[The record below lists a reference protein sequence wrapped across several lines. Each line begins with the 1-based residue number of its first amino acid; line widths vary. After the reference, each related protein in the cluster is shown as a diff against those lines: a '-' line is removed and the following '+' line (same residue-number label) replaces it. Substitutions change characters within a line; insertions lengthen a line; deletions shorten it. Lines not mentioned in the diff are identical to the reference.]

1 MILDGY
7 WKKELNTSIHM
18 LKFWEWVSTFC
29 DTDYVKH
36 KANKH
41 ILLMAVA
48 ARKMVD
54 DDLWAKNEL
63 EQSSL
68 PMPELPLIDYKIL
81 VTEYPFTGD
90 KDWIVPGRII
100 ASDYGKAS
108 VIKEILLNKLCS
120 QIIHSFVWSVAGTSD
135 KNGFL
140 GFLVASDREKEN
152 LVYYVTIDNW
162 ITAMQFCIASFTG

>member
-1 MILDGY
+1 MIQDGY
-7 WKKELNTSIHM
+7 WKKELSTSIRV
-18 LKFWEWVSTFC
+18 LKFWKCVSTVC

-54 DDLWAKNEL
+54 DDLWANNEL
-63 EQSSL
+63 EQSPL
-68 PMPELPLIDYKIL
+68 PMPELPLIDYKVS

-108 VIKEILLNKLCS
+108 GIKEILLNKLCS
-120 QIIHSFVWSVAGTSD
+120 QIIHSFLWSVAGTSGQ
-135 KNGFL
+135 NGFS
-140 GFLVASDREKEN
+140 GFLVASDREKDKR
-152 LVYYVTIDNW
+152 VYYVTIDDW
-162 ITAMQFCIASFTG
+162 ITAMKFCIEKATA